1 MEREEIAFLF
11 DIYGELLTDNMQNC
25 IDLYYNEDYSLAEI
39 AENLNITR
47 QGVRDTIQRGI
58 KTLKHYDEVLGLR
71 THYEELSSYVAEIA
85 TLADT
90 IKEINMNTALSRDI
104 NDAATRIHTVAL
116 MMKEDAELS

>member
-47 QGVRDTIQRGI
+47 NESSMLQTAFWHLQETILIR
-58 KTLKHYDEVLGLR
+58 
-71 THYEELSSYVAEIA
+71 
-85 TLADT
+85 
-90 IKEINMNTALSRDI
+90 
-104 NDAATRIHTVAL
+104 
-116 MMKEDAELS
+116 